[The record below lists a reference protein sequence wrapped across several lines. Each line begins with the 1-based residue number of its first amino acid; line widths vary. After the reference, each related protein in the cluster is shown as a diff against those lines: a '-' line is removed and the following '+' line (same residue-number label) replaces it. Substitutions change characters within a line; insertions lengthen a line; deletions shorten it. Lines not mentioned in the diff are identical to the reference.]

1 MPSKQVVCPLINEK
15 VTVTRDCNTC
25 KKNICNH
32 FLLAIMDN
40 CQNLDEI
47 EKLNEKVLKSLNGR
61 DCSIISNRLGTGAE
75 AIASTNNFEFMYSQN
90 ANSKFGSILDIVS
103 NHKRPVVVFTESDE
117 ANEFLEELKKL
128 DIKKNIPIKLWEL
141 N

>member
-1 MPSKQVVCPLINEK
+1 
-15 VTVTRDCNTC
+15 
-25 KKNICNH
+25 
-32 FLLAIMDN
+32 MDN

-75 AIASTNNFEFMYSQN
+75 AIASTNNFEFMYSWS
-90 ANSKFGSILDIVS
+90 ANSKFGSILNVVS
-103 NHKRPVVVFTESDE
+103 NHKRPVVVFTKSDE

-128 DIKKNIPIKLWEL
+128 DIKKNIPIKLWKL
-141 N
+141 D